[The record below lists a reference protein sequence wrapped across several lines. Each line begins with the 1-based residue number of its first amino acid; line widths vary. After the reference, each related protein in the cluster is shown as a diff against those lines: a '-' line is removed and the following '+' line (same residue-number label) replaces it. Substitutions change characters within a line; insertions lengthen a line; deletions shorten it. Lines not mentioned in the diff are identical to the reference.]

1 MIEKMNEK
9 GRWTVL
15 IAFEGA
21 IWAMLSY
28 GVTEEKLIE
37 IVREEYTE
45 FDCDRRKNDNKSKS

>member
-1 MIEKMNEK
+1 MNEK